1 VKTASGIGK
10 ETTMSRRKTFVA
22 LAVTAAVSALGA
34 AGAAANSVDR
44 TDDRGG
50 FVIPGST
57 GGVNPAYHPHYFGNP
72 PNYACFERFKSYD
85 AASGTYLGNDG
96 RRHPCKG

>member
-1 VKTASGIGK
+1 VKIASGIGK

-44 TDDRGG
+44 TDYRGG
-50 FVIPGST
+50 FVIPGSP
-57 GGVNPAYHPHYFGNP
+57 GGVNSAYHPHYFGNP
-72 PNYACFERFKSYD
+72 PNYACLERFKSYD
-85 AASGTYLGNDG
+85 AASGTYLVNDD